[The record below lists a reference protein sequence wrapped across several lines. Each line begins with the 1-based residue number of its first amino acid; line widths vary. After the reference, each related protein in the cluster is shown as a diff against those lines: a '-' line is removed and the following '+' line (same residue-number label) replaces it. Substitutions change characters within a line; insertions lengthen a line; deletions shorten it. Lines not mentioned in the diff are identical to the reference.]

1 MPKIKSTRRPM
12 RIRLL
17 VKDVAEKQGFNR
29 AQLARRADVTYE
41 TVWQIYRNE
50 YTDAS
55 ISTLVKLAR
64 ALNVQVSDLYQVL
77 PDDET

>member
-1 MPKIKSTRRPM
+1 M

-17 VKDVAEKQGFNR
+17 VKGVAEKQGFNR

-64 ALNVQVSDLYQVL
+64 ALNVEVHDLYEVVL
-77 PDDET
+77 DE